1 MTDNIASLTTSL
13 SGKVALVTGGAIR
26 VGRVICQALAGR
38 GATIAFTYLAGEP
51 VEEAVAEIAAAQT
64 REVSSTQPSRVLA
77 LPMDVR
83 EPGAPK
89 RVVEQIIARFGR
101 LDILINNASVW
112 LRAPFLE
119 ITRDAWQTA
128 LDINLTGPFLMSQA
142 VAPPMLQQES
152 GLIINITDL
161 SAYQTWSGYAH
172 HAATKAGLVALT
184 RVMAAELAPHVRVN
198 AIAPGTVLLP
208 DGAGEAK
215 VQWAVQNSLLKRV
228 GRPEDV
234 ARTVLFLVDSDFA
247 TGAVYFVDG
256 GRALV

>member
-1 MTDNIASLTTSL
+1 MTDGLSSLTTSL
-13 SGKVALVTGGAIR
+13 TGKVALVTGGAIR
-26 VGRVICQALAGR
+26 VGRVICQALASR
-38 GATIAFTYLAGEP
+38 GANIAFTYLPGEP
-51 VEEAVAEIAAAQT
+51 AEEASAEIAAAAPAGEAT
-64 REVSSTQPSRVLA
+64 SVLA

-83 EPGAPK
+83 EPGAPQ
-89 RVVEQIIARFGR
+89 RAIQQVVTRFGR
-101 LDILINNASVW
+101 LDILVNNASVW

-119 ITRDAWQTA
+119 ITLDAWQTA

-142 VAPPMLQQES
+142 AAPQMLKQES
-152 GLIINITDL
+152 GLIVNITDL
-161 SAYQTWSGYAH
+161 SAYQTWTGYAH

-208 DGAGEAK
+208 EGAGEAK

-234 ARTVLFLVDSDFA
+234 ARTVLFLVDSDFT

>member
-1 MTDNIASLTTSL
+1 
-13 SGKVALVTGGAIR
+13 
-26 VGRVICQALAGR
+26 
-38 GATIAFTYLAGEP
+38 
-51 VEEAVAEIAAAQT
+51 
-64 REVSSTQPSRVLA
+64 
-77 LPMDVR
+77 MDVR
-83 EPGAPK
+83 EPGAPQQ
-89 RVVEQIIARFGR
+89 VVEQVITRFGR
-101 LDILINNASVW
+101 LDILVNNASVW

-119 ITRDAWQTA
+119 ITRDAWQAA

-142 VAPPMLQQES
+142 VAPQMLKQES
-152 GLIINITDL
+152 GLIVSITDL
-161 SAYQTWSGYAH
+161 SAYQTWAGYAH

-208 DGAGEAK
+208 EGVGEAK
-215 VQWAVQNSLLKRV
+215 VNWAVQNSLLKRV

-234 ARTVLFLVDSDFA
+234 ARTVLFLVDSDFT